1 MPEIMSMNVGEHEGG
16 QGALGM
22 TWSALC
28 DKCSSW
34 ILAVLAASALFCQLS
49 GQTHETLRYWNLHAQ
64 CDYMLLLG
72 LPGFST
78 PRQS

>member
-1 MPEIMSMNVGEHEGG
+1 MPGIMSNNVGEHEGG
-16 QGALGM
+16 QGALGVCVVCSLRQVQFLDPSCPS
-22 TWSALC
+22 SA
-28 DKCSSW
+28 
-34 ILAVLAASALFCQLS
+34 VFCQLS